1 MTHIPNITLNNGV
14 AMPQLGLGTW
24 QARDGAEV
32 ERAIAAA
39 FTAGYRLIDTAAMY
53 ANEAGVGNAIRAS
66 GLDRKDIF
74 LTTKL
79 WNGEQGY
86 EETLKAFDASLRRLG
101 LEYVDLYLIHWPMPT
116 VGTFVESWKA
126 MEKLYAEK
134 RVRAIGVSNFT
145 PAHLETLLQE
155 ATVTPAINQIELHPK
170 FTQTATREYCAKHG
184 IQVESYSP
192 LMRGGE
198 VLDDTIIRSIA
209 GAHGKTAA
217 QVTLRWHIQHG
228 LIVIPKSVTPAR
240 IKENAGIFDFELTAE
255 EMQHIDQMDAQK
267 RIGAD
272 PDEFTVGA
280 RA

>member
-32 ERAIAAA
+32 EQAIAAA

-116 VGTFVESWKA
+116 VGTFMESWKA

-170 FTQTATREYCAKHG
+170 FTQTATREYCEEHG

-240 IKENAGIFDFELTAE
+240 IEENAGIFDFELTAE
-255 EMQHIDQMDAQK
+255 EMQRIDQMDAQK

-280 RA
+280 RQ